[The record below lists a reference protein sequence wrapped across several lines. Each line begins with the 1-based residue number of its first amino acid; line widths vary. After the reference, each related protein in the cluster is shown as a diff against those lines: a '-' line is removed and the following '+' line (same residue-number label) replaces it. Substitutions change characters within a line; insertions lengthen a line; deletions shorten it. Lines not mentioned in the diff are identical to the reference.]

1 MNHNIYTV
9 GVLPSQ
15 PWNYL
20 GKKDLSD
27 IFTDFFF
34 CLYSK
39 HWQYYKHKQP
49 KVMEIVL

>member
-15 PWNYL
+15 AWNYL

-27 IFTDFFF
+27 ILTDFFF
-34 CLYSK
+34 LPLFK
-39 HWQYYKHKQP
+39 TLAILQT
-49 KVMEIVL
+49 